1 MTKAMPA
8 HHKQSDYVPTP
19 KLSSLLLWLKRPQSK
34 ILSIKQ
40 REFQCRGFT
49 LIETI
54 IYIGLFSLI
63 FTGIFVSIH
72 PLFTGAARMTRNIAI
87 EGESAFILAKIEYA
101 LSDTITAQE
110 GTITTPT
117 EGATS
122 TTLVVEF
129 DGAERF
135 AFALDNSNSFCSAPL
150 VCKMLTLS
158 EDGAA
163 AQPLNA
169 GRVQIENFSVT
180 HVAPTGGAPRYLDVS
195 FTANGEAIGPVR
207 YYLHF

>member
-1 MTKAMPA
+1 MSA
-8 HHKQSDYVPTP
+8 HHKTS
-19 KLSSLLLWLKRPQSK
+19 
-34 ILSIKQ
+34 
-40 REFQCRGFT
+40 GFT

-72 PLFTGAARMTRNIAI
+72 PLFTGAARMTSNIAI

-101 LSDTITAQE
+101 LSDTITSPE
-110 GTITTPT
+110 GVVTTPT
-117 EGATS
+117 AG
-122 TTLVVEF
+122 TTGNTLLLEF
-129 DGAERF
+129 DGDERF
-135 AFALDNSNSFCSAPL
+135 VFAMDNSNAFCSPPL

-180 HVAPTGGAPRYLDVS
+180 HVDPPGDGPRYLDVS
-195 FTANGEAIGPVR
+195 FTANGEPIGPVR

>member
-1 MTKAMPA
+1 MRVLY
-8 HHKQSDYVPTP
+8 KQS
-19 KLSSLLLWLKRPQSK
+19 
-34 ILSIKQ
+34 
-40 REFQCRGFT
+40 GFT

-63 FTGIFVSIH
+63 FTGIFMSIH
-72 PLFTGAARMTRNIAI
+72 PLFTGAARMTNNIAI
-87 EGESAFILAKIEYA
+87 EGESAFILAKIDYA
-101 LSDTITAQE
+101 LSDTITSSQ
-110 GTITTPT
+110 GIVTTPAA
-117 EGATS
+117 GATAN
-122 TTLVVEF
+122 TLVMEF
-129 DGAERF
+129 GGNEKF
-135 AFALDNSNSFCSAPL
+135 EFALDNSNSFCSAPL

-180 HVAPTGGAPRYLDVS
+180 HIDPPGEEPRYLDVS
-195 FTANGEAIGPVR
+195 FTANGEHIGPVR

>member
-1 MTKAMPA
+1 MTKEMP
-8 HHKQSDYVPTP
+8 VPN
-19 KLSSLLLWLKRPQSK
+19 KNS
-34 ILSIKQ
+34 
-40 REFQCRGFT
+40 GFT

-72 PLFTGAARMTRNIAI
+72 PLFTGAARMTSNIAI

-101 LSDTITAQE
+101 LSDTITSPQ
-110 GTITTPT
+110 GIVITPT
-117 EGATS
+117 VGATAA
-122 TTLVVEF
+122 TLVMEF
-129 DGAERF
+129 NGDERF
-135 AFALDNSNSFCSAPL
+135 AFALDNSNTFCSAPL

-169 GRVQIENFSVT
+169 GRVQISEFLVK
-180 HVAPTGGAPRYLDVS
+180 HVDPPGGEPRYLDVS
-195 FTANGEAIGPVR
+195 FKANRETIGPVR

>member
-1 MTKAMPA
+1 MIVKT
-8 HHKQSDYVPTP
+8 PT
-19 KLSSLLLWLKRPQSK
+19 S
-34 ILSIKQ
+34 
-40 REFQCRGFT
+40 GFT

-63 FTGIFVSIH
+63 FTGIFMSIH

-101 LSDTITAQE
+101 LSDTITSPL
-110 GTITTPT
+110 GVVTTPSA
-117 EGATS
+117 GS
-122 TTLVVEF
+122 TGNTLILEF
-129 DGAERF
+129 DGDERF
-135 AFALDNSNSFCSAPL
+135 AFAIDNSNAFCSSP
-150 VCKMLTLS
+150 VICKMLTLS

-180 HVAPTGGAPRYLDVS
+180 HVAPTGGIPRYLDVS
-195 FTANGEAIGPVR
+195 FTANDETIGPVR

>member
-1 MTKAMPA
+1 MTKEMP
-8 HHKQSDYVPTP
+8 VPN
-19 KLSSLLLWLKRPQSK
+19 KNS
-34 ILSIKQ
+34 
-40 REFQCRGFT
+40 GFT

-72 PLFTGAARMTRNIAI
+72 PLFTGAARMTSNIAI

-101 LSDTITAQE
+101 LSDTVTSKDGGVISPAA
-110 GTITTPT
+110 
-117 EGATS
+117 GAAAANE
-122 TTLVVEF
+122 LVIGF
-129 DGAERF
+129 DTDNNDIFNNNDTVHFR
-135 AFALDNSNSFCSAPL
+135 FALDNSNAFCSAPL

-169 GRVQIENFSVT
+169 GRVQISEFLVK
-180 HVAPTGGAPRYLDVS
+180 HVDPPGEEPRYLDVS
-195 FTANGEAIGPVR
+195 FTANGEPIGPVR

>member
-1 MTKAMPA
+1 MTAMERRVTNT
-8 HHKQSDYVPTP
+8 Q
-19 KLSSLLLWLKRPQSK
+19 
-34 ILSIKQ
+34 
-40 REFQCRGFT
+40 GFT

-72 PLFTGAARMTRNIAI
+72 PLFTGAARMTKNIAI
-87 EGESAFILAKIEYA
+87 EGESAFILAKIDYA
-101 LSDTITAQE
+101 LSDTVTSSQGIV
-110 GTITTPT
+110 TTPAA
-117 EGATS
+117 GATANS
-122 TTLVVEF
+122 LVLEF
-129 DGAERF
+129 GGNEQF
-135 AFALDNSNSFCSAPL
+135 EFTLDNSNTFCSAPL

-180 HVAPTGGAPRYLDVS
+180 HVAPSGPVPRYLDVS
-195 FTANGEAIGPVR
+195 FTANGESIGPVR